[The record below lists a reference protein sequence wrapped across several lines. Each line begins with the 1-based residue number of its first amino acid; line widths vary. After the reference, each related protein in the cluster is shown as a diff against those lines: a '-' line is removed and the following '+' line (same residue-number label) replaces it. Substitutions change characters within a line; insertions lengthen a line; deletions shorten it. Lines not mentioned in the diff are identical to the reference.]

1 MTPGELF
8 AKLWIQVSPH
18 AGSVR
23 AAPWPNK
30 GAREC
35 TPLAALLTGGSG
47 PGVAKE
53 IIAYLAGE
61 DPGFACTVAA
71 TELDRRA
78 FVVMCALD
86 VAAMEIHPSM
96 LTRVGGSA
104 IAVSPTLALM
114 KQERAKTGFYGGH
127 RKHRT
132 LPKGRLTYRAADP
145 EIDDAS
151 GANLE
156 THFEYLT
163 VLEPLNKGFTV
174 NVSVVSPRKSP
185 LSAPPTQI
193 GFAPVAEDADDLVF
207 KATVRGKRP
216 YLDAQPAEPD
226 KLQARTSA
234 AVGDLLDRGAKLVV
248 LPELVVPAAAV
259 AALKSALNGRP
270 SREAI
275 VVSGSG
281 LSTEVGADK
290 LHFNEAV
297 VMDGKGRELFR
308 QRKVH
313 PFNMA
318 ADRMEKCRV
327 PFAKGHDKK
336 AHLEDIQ
343 PDTCIEVCDL
353 HGSGRLMVSIC
364 EDLEQD
370 VPGGSVARA
379 LRPDWLITPVLDVSQ
394 SLGRWTH
401 QRAIEVARKTG
412 SHVVVSCSAT
422 LSVRYHSKASLDEV
436 APDAL
441 GVGLLYEG
449 ANRKVRVIDAAE
461 DTSQPRAIIAQWDPD
476 NWEQDRVG
484 SAAAS

>member
-8 AKLWIQVSPH
+8 AKLWIQVGPH

-23 AAPWPNK
+23 AAPWPDK

-35 TPLAALLTGGSG
+35 APLTALILGGSG
-47 PGVAKE
+47 PNVPE
-53 IIAYLAGE
+53 EVVAYLAGG
-61 DPGFACTVAA
+61 DPGFPYTVAPDD
-71 TELDRRA
+71 LDRRA

-96 LTRVGGSA
+96 LTRVGASA
-104 IAVSPTLALM
+104 TVVSPTLVFM
-114 KQERAKTGFYGGH
+114 KQKRASTGFYGEYSTY
-127 RKHRT
+127 RT
-132 LPKGRLTYRAADP
+132 LPKGRLTHRHADP

-156 THFEYLT
+156 THFDYLT
-163 VLEPLNKGFTV
+163 VLEPLGARFTV
-174 NVSVVSPRKSP
+174 NVKVVPPRKSP
-185 LSAPPTQI
+185 LQAPPTRI
-193 GFAPVAEDADDLVF
+193 GFAPVAEDADDLAF
-207 KATVRGKRP
+207 QATVRGKRP
-216 YLDAQPAEPD
+216 YLDARPADPD
-226 KLQARTSA
+226 KLQGRTTA
-234 AVGDLLDRGAKLVV
+234 VVGDLLDRGAELVV

-259 AALKSALNGRP
+259 EALTAALASRP
-270 SREAI
+270 SGDAI

-281 LSTEVGADK
+281 LSAEVGRDN
-290 LHFNEAV
+290 LHFNETV
-297 VMDGKGRELFR
+297 VMNGRGRELFR

-318 ADRMEKCRV
+318 ADRMEKCQV
-327 PFAKGHDKK
+327 PFAVGHEKK

-353 HGSGRLMVSIC
+353 HFAGRFMISIC

-370 VPGGSVARA
+370 VPGGSIARA
-379 LRPDWLITPVLDVSQ
+379 VRPDWLITPVLDVSQ

-412 SHVVVSCSAT
+412 SQVVVSCSST
-422 LSVRYHSKASLDEV
+422 LSVRQNNKASLDEV
-436 APDAL
+436 APKPL

-449 ANRKVRVIDAAE
+449 ANRKVRVVDAAE
-461 DTSQPRAIIAQWDPD
+461 DASLPRAIIAQWDPD
-476 NWEQDRVG
+476 NWEQDNVG
-484 SAAAS
+484 SAAS